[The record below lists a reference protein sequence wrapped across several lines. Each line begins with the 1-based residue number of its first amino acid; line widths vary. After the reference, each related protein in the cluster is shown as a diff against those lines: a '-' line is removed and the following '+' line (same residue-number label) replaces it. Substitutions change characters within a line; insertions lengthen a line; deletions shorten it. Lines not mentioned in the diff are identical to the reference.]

1 MNFNFV
7 KLTITL
13 LIVTII
19 ICVSYINTTNKRQH
33 QITQELLRIIAK

>member
-1 MNFNFV
+1 MNFNFI

-19 ICVSYINTTNKRQH
+19 ICVSHINTTNKRQH
-33 QITQELLRIIAK
+33 QTTQELLRIIAK

>member
-1 MNFNFV
+1 MNLNFI

-19 ICVSYINTTNKRQH
+19 VCVSYINTTNKRQH
-33 QITQELLRIIAK
+33 EINQELLRIIAR